1 MGFGLDKESNKEL
14 YQELLVP
21 INKAIE
27 RTKNK
32 ITESGFMPE
41 DENLDNLLDALPTTV
56 LNSLSSFITDLQ
68 NKIENK
74 QIS

>member
-1 MGFGLDKESNKEL
+1 
-14 YQELLVP
+14 
-21 INKAIE
+21 
-27 RTKNK
+27 
-32 ITESGFMPE
+32 MPE
-41 DENLDNLLDALPTTV
+41 DKNLDNLLDALPTTV